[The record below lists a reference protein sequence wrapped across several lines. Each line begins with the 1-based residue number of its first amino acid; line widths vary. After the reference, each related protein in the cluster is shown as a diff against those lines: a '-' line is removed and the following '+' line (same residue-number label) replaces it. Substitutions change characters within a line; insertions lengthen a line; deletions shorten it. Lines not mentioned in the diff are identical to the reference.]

1 MTRRTE
7 RVGNLLRN
15 TIADVIMRRL
25 SDPRINPAVISIT
38 RVEVTE
44 DLMEAKVFVSIMGDE
59 AEQRTAL
66 RALQHAAGHI
76 QDLVRKEVSLRHT
89 PVLDFRADEQF
100 KKTMETLS
108 IIQQAMDEIHQKEEA
123 IQADASAA
131 DPAAETETTS

>member
-15 TIADVIMRRL
+15 TIADIIMRRL
-25 SDPRINPAVISIT
+25 SDPRIHPATTSIT

-44 DLMEAKVFVSIMGDE
+44 DFLEAKVFVSVMGDE
-59 AEQRTAL
+59 AEQRTTL
-66 RALQHAAGHI
+66 RALRHAAGHI
-76 QDLVRKEVSLRHT
+76 QDLVRKEVTLHHT

-108 IIQQAMDEIHQKEEA
+108 IIQQAMDEIHEKEEA
-123 IQADASAA
+123 AQANASAD
-131 DPAAETETTS
+131 DPGGQTEPTS

>member
-15 TIADVIMRRL
+15 TIAEVLMRRL
-25 SDPRINPAVISIT
+25 NDPRIDPGRTSIT
-38 RVEVTE
+38 RVEVAE
-44 DLMEAKVFVSIMGDE
+44 DLLTAKVFVSVMGEESD
-59 AEQRTAL
+59 QRTTL
-66 RALQHAAGHI
+66 RALKHAAGHI

-108 IIQQAMDEIHQKEEA
+108 IIQQAMEEIRQKEAAAEA
-123 IQADASAA
+123 AETTGD
-131 DPAAETETTS
+131 AAETEPTS